1 MEFVMEK
8 TAHKLDDKVDYF
20 LHKIAMA
27 PILTLDARALYE
39 VEVLDE
45 DSYLVDQVMLEKG
58 LIKIVREA
66 RVITGKG
73 LEISNFGGWSL
84 YQKLLRKESQR
95 EYIESDKN
103 LRRFE
108 WENAR
113 LKNRVLEMEQQLKL
127 SAQKERAAQ
136 ELVSTLL
143 KRNKTSKIIYVI
155 SGIAG
160 GVALASIV
168 WTVFAQ

>member
-1 MEFVMEK
+1 MEK
-8 TAHKLDDKVDYF
+8 TTYKLDEKVDYF
-20 LHKIAMA
+20 LHKIALA
-27 PILTLDARALYE
+27 PNLTLNARTLYE

-45 DSYLVDQVMLEKG
+45 ESYLVDQVMLEKG
-58 LIKIVREA
+58 LIKIVGDT

-95 EYIESDKN
+95 EFLESDKN

-113 LKNRVLEMEQQLKL
+113 LKKRVLEIEQQLKL
-127 SAQKERAAQ
+127 SFEKEQATQA
-136 ELVSTLL
+136 LVVTLL
-143 KRNKTSKIIYVI
+143 KRNKTAKIIHVI
-155 SGIAG
+155 SGIVA
-160 GVALASIV
+160 GVALASLIWMV
-168 WTVFAQ
+168 LTW

>member
-1 MEFVMEK
+1 MEK
-8 TAHKLDDKVDYF
+8 TAYKLNEKVDYF

-27 PILTLDARALYE
+27 PNLTLDARALYE

-45 DSYLVDQVMLEKG
+45 ESYLVDQVMLEKG
-58 LIKIVREA
+58 LVKVVRDA

-95 EYIESDKN
+95 EFLESDKN

-113 LKNRVLEMEQQLKL
+113 LKKRVLEIEQQLKL
-127 SAQKERAAQ
+127 SLEKEQATQA
-136 ELVSTLL
+136 LVVTLL
-143 KRNKTSKIIYVI
+143 KRNKTSKIIHVI
-155 SGIAG
+155 SGIVA
-160 GVALASIV
+160 GVALASVI
-168 WTVFAQ
+168 WMAFTW